1 MDKKSALEAFV
12 LLAHVL
18 CEYANRVKSLNLV
31 ETYYLGCWYI
41 EDKILKNGLSKNIQ
55 HLEQKQMICG
65 VKDVPMCTEG
75 SFYYWRA

>member
-31 ETYYLGCWYI
+31 ETYYQGCWYI
-41 EDKILKNGLSKNIQ
+41 EDKIKKWIIKKYPNIWSKS
-55 HLEQKQMICG
+55 K
-65 VKDVPMCTEG
+65 
-75 SFYYWRA
+75 